1 VLEDVEKHYRD
12 TKGCQIMLRTRGM
25 LNNIKDYYYYYWVI
39 RALEKMIGALGHS
52 VEGIPRN
59 V

>member
-1 VLEDVEKHYRD
+1 
-12 TKGCQIMLRTRGM
+12 M
-25 LNNIKDYYYYYWVI
+25 LNKIKDYYYYYWVVMD
-39 RALEKMIGALGHS
+39 LEKIIGALGHS

>member
-1 VLEDVEKHYRD
+1 
-12 TKGCQIMLRTRGM
+12 M
-25 LNNIKDYYYYYWVI
+25 LNKIKDYYYYYYWVVMD
-39 RALEKMIGALGHS
+39 LEKIIGALGHS

>member
-1 VLEDVEKHYRD
+1 
-12 TKGCQIMLRTRGM
+12 M
-25 LNNIKDYYYYYWVI
+25 LNNIEDYYYYYYYYWVI
-39 RALEKMIGALGHS
+39 RDLEKMIGALGYS